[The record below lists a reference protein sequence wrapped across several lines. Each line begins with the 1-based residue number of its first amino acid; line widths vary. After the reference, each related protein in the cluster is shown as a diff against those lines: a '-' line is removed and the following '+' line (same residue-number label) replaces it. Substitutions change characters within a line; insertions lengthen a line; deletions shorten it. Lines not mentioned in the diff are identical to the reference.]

1 MSLTG
6 GPVFVYFR
14 ISAFENNY
22 IRMSGERVMYLF
34 GEDCFYD
41 FCHFIQLL
49 PSLCLNLPES
59 IGLAFSI
66 GTGWP
71 QTEVFPLY

>member
-1 MSLTG
+1 MSH
-6 GPVFVYFR
+6 
-14 ISAFENNY
+14 
-22 IRMSGERVMYLF
+22 ERVMYLF

-49 PSLCLNLPES
+49 PRLCLNLPEV
-59 IGLAFSI
+59 GLAFTI
-66 GTGWP
+66 DNGWP